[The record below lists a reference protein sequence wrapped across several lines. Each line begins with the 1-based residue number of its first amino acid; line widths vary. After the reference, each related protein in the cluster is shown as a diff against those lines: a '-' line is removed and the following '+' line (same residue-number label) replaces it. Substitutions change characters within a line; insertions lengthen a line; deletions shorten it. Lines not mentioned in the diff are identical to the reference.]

1 MRRKRRI
8 GMGMTMGARVG
19 TKLGLDHQ
27 SESESALLGTGM
39 SVVGLGVDIKAW
51 VFRHGRI
58 GGNGLE
64 HGQDLDLNTQLITSI
79 VN

>member
-1 MRRKRRI
+1 
-8 GMGMTMGARVG
+8 MGVG
-19 TKLGLDHQ
+19 VRTKLLLDHQ
-27 SESESALLGTGM
+27 SKSGSALMGMWM

-64 HGQDLDLNTQLITSI
+64 HGQDLDLNT
-79 VN
+79 